1 MCINW
6 VWNIHSMMLRDVRML
21 LFTANCTPV
30 TDFDDCWG
38 NVTDL
43 CPDNIVCA
51 CKDGEPFTGMCL

>member
-1 MCINW
+1 
-6 VWNIHSMMLRDVRML
+6 ML